1 MADFI
6 RGTGRRK
13 TSVARVRM
21 TPGTGSIEINKKS
34 LNEYFPTVDSQNSV
48 LGPLRSTENLEKWD
62 VIVKVHGG
70 GPTGQSGA
78 VRLGIARC
86 LKKADET
93 IEHLLR
99 EGGFLTRDGRMKER
113 KKYGQK
119 GARGKFQFSKR

>member
-1 MADFI
+1 MAEYI
-6 RGTGRRK
+6 LGTGRRK

-21 TPGTGSIEINKKS
+21 MPGTGLIEINKREFK
-34 LNEYFPTVDSQNSV
+34 EYFPMVDSQSSV
-48 LGPLRSTENLEKWD
+48 LGPLRASEALDKWD
-62 VIVKVHGG
+62 VKVRVHGG
-70 GPTGQSGA
+70 GPTGQAGA

-93 IEHLLR
+93 LDHTLR
-99 EGGFLTRDGRMKER
+99 GGGFLTRDGRMKER

>member
-1 MADFI
+1 MKTGKLPLSDLSHGNGNAGAQARLI
-6 RGTGRRK
+6 R
-13 TSVARVRM
+13 
-21 TPGTGSIEINKKS
+21 
-34 LNEYFPTVDSQNSV
+34 
-48 LGPLRSTENLEKWD
+48 LRATETLETWD

-78 VRLGIARC
+78 VRLGISRC

>member
-21 TPGTGSIEINKKS
+21 TPGTGSIEINKKA
-34 LNEYFPTVDSQNSV
+34 LKEYFPTIDSQNSV
-48 LGPLRSTENLEKWD
+48 LGPLRATETLEKWD

-78 VRLGIARC
+78 VRLGISRC